1 MPNDK
6 DGCLQD
12 IHWFSGAVGYFP
24 TYTLGALA
32 AAQLFAAACAA
43 DEAILKGVAAGDFAP
58 LFVWLRE
65 HVDGYGSLLPTD
77 LLLQRAT
84 GRKLGVDA
92 FRTHLE
98 ARYLS

>member
-1 MPNDK
+1 M
-6 DGCLQD
+6 QD
-12 IHWFSGAVGYFP
+12 IHWYSGAVGYFP

-32 AAQLFAAACAA
+32 AAQLFAAATGA
-43 DEAILKGVAAGDFAP
+43 DGAILKGIAAGDFAP

-65 HVDGYGSLLPTD
+65 NVHGHGSRLPTD

-84 GRKLGVDA
+84 GQKLGVEA
-92 FRTHLE
+92 FRAHLE